1 MNLRD
6 TIKSVLREEFETTS
20 ELNERCWKGYT
31 QKGMK
36 TMFGKRYPN
45 CVKIKKK
52 VDEEVNE
59 VYTKP
64 NEKTDKLINSWLD
77 KLFSGSKVYYSKSY
91 ESRHDFDWCNNGL
104 EIASVALFFNTDE
117 TVYSDKRPTSE
128 RDFEECNLTIPKN
141 IINDLVK
148 YVPIRKNYLK
158 YKIEEWFEDN
168 IFPYVV
174 EKMGR
179 DDIYI
184 TEIKEYPENAQV
196 CVPPVEKPE
205 GITQDEMIDYVV
217 KNTLYRRDELL
228 KKEDKEPGFIEKTY
242 LSKLHNAEM
251 DRLRGR

>member
-77 KLFSGSKVYYSKSY
+77 KLFAGSKVYYSKSY

-251 DRLRGR
+251 DRLRG